1 MPRVNPD
8 ILVWARDTAGLSLEA
23 AARKLLIRDAR
34 GVPGPTRLAQLES
47 GEVEPTR
54 PLLVRMAKQYRRPL
68 LTFYLADPPAE
79 ANRGEDFRTLPEGYD
94 ATAEPILDALL
105 RDIRARQGIV
115 RAALEDDDD
124 ITPAAWIG
132 SIAIDQG
139 VESALNV
146 IKTWLGLELAEYR
159 AQGSSDDA
167 FRLLRNSVE
176 SRGVFVLL
184 IGDLGSHHTS
194 IDVRTYRGFA
204 LADEIAPFIVINDH
218 DSRAAWAFT
227 LLHELTH
234 LWLGQTGVSA
244 SGGSNSVEQFC
255 NDVASR
261 YLLRD
266 TDLAVLRAANWDNF
280 ERAAS
285 TVTALADSI
294 NVSSSLVAY
303 RLYRS
308 GSIDARTWRRLADF
322 YREQWQDRR
331 AEIRGTARSKDGGP
345 DWYVV
350 RQHRLGQSL
359 LGTVSRMMR
368 TGALTT
374 AKAGQV
380 LGVRPTQVQ
389 PLMRVFYG
397 G

>member
-1 MPRVNPD
+1 MPRVNPA
-8 ILVWARDTAGLSLEA
+8 ILAWARETAGLSLES
-23 AARKLLIRDAR
+23 AARKLAIRDAR
-34 GVPGPTRLAQLES
+34 GVPGANRLAQIES
-47 GEVEPTR
+47 GAVEPTR

-68 LTFYLADPPAE
+68 LTFYLASPPVE
-79 ANRGEDFRTLPEGYD
+79 ANRGEDFRTLSEGYD
-94 ATAEPILDALL
+94 ASDEPILDALL
-105 RDIRARQGIV
+105 RDVRARQGLV

-124 ITPAAWIG
+124 IVPATWIG
-132 SIAIDQG
+132 SIAIGQG
-139 VESALNV
+139 AENALAA
-146 IKTWLGLELAEYR
+146 IAPWLGLDLAEYR
-159 AQGSSDDA
+159 AQDSPDEA
-167 FRLLRNSVE
+167 FRLLRNTVE

-184 IGDLGSHHTS
+184 VGDLGSHHTS

-234 LWLGQTGVSA
+234 LWLGQTGVS
-244 SGGSNSVEQFC
+244 GSNGSNTAERFC

-266 TDLAVLRAANWDNF
+266 SELRLLEVANWDDL

-285 TVTALADSI
+285 AITAFAHSI
-294 NVSSSLVAY
+294 RVSSSLVAY
-303 RLYRS
+303 RLYR
-308 GSIDARTWRRLADF
+308 GGTIDARTWRRLADF

-331 AEIRGTARSKDGGP
+331 AEIRSAARTKGGGP

-389 PLMRVFYG
+389 QLMRVFYG
-397 G
+397 S